1 MADSMTDITY
11 EMLRKIQAD
20 ERGSSALSSL
30 PAGFYELVRAMVSEK
45 KARLSRSFSLSEA
58 KEFEN
63 TLKVLRD
70 IYALREQKMLLRA
83 LTAAGGARD
92 GSALSAEEKWA
103 FDEIVR
109 VLEKGK
115 GWFEALLEGEE
126 KTVGEEKTQAEKAQ
140 KRHEQASCVKFLIPV
155 PEFMGAD
162 GKKYGPYG
170 VGQEAELPA
179 AEAKLLIKRKAVE
192 AAD

>member
-1 MADSMTDITY
+1 MTEITY

-20 ERGSSALSSL
+20 EKGSSALSGL
-30 PAGFYELVRAMVSEK
+30 PPDFYNAVRSMIAERKVK
-45 KARLSRSFSLSEA
+45 LAKSFSLSEA
-58 KEFEN
+58 REFEN

-83 LTAAGGARD
+83 LAVAGGARD

-103 FDEIVR
+103 FDEVVR

-126 KTVGEEKTQAEKAQ
+126 RTVIEERAPEKHAH
-140 KRHEQASCVKFLIPV
+140 HEQKKAEAAEVKFLVPM
-155 PEFMGAD
+155 PEFVGAD
-162 GKKYGPYG
+162 GKAYGPYEAG
-170 VGQEAELPA
+170 AKAELPSG
-179 AEAKLLIKRKAVE
+179 EAKLLIKRKAAE
-192 AAD
+192 AA